1 MHFVLRHYLTMTL
14 RGFARHKLYS
24 CINVIGLG
32 VALMCAILILLFV
45 RDQLSYDAWIP
56 GTENLYRLEVT
67 FHIPGQAPLALAL
80 CPFPVVTEAGKQ
92 IPQIKAVTH
101 VLPEKMTIAAG
112 DRRFPE
118 TVTVVDPDFFQLI
131 KLPLLEGSAQR
142 VLAQP
147 ESIVLSV
154 HEAHKYFGNIDP
166 VGKTLRVSG
175 VWNKCQANDAGCY
188 SQSHLLTVTGVLRD
202 LPHDTQLVADF
213 VIPNTSQADLF
224 SQMGKET
231 AWTNASSD
239 FGYAEL
245 ASGAAPRVVRQS
257 VEALVD
263 RSVKQGQFG
272 IDEPASRVMQF
283 HLTPF
288 RDVHLR
294 DGVLGGMTPSG
305 SPAIV
310 FGFAMVGILIVLVA
324 AFNFMNLATA
334 RATLRAREIA
344 VRKLSGARRRQ
355 LIVQFLG
362 EAVLTALLSLA
373 VALSLVELVLPA
385 YGRFLGEPVGL
396 RYLAD
401 WRLLAALAGATAV
414 VGLLS
419 GLYPALV
426 LSGFRPAAALKA
438 GPGGQSGSG
447 MLRSALV
454 VGQFA
459 VSIGLTVAAVV
470 VFRQVE
476 FGRAQDWGVDRQN
489 IIVIGGIDNLPL
501 AARESLQRVLNKGPG
516 IVGAALSAAVPF
528 NLGRDI
534 GNMQVQLLG
543 STSAISAQ
551 WLNITP
557 EFPQLYSMR
566 LLAGRLLSQSYGA
579 DVSTDWAG
587 KNVLINLEM
596 ARRMGLTP
604 EQAVGKGFEM
614 PGITLKMPMR
624 IAGVVADVMYFD
636 PRSPARA
643 SVYVIDPGGYV
654 NLSVKVRAD
663 RLPEAESYIDR
674 TLRSVAPNVALTRYF
689 LSDSFDR
696 LFRQDEKQGAM
707 FAAFAGIAV
716 LIACLGLFG
725 LVVFTAERST
735 KEVGIRKVSGARIF
749 DIVKLMLWRISLPV
763 LVANLVAWPVA
774 YVYLRHWLA
783 GYVHRIPLSPLYF
796 MAAGGLALLIAWAT
810 VYANT
815 WMLARTSPVHA
826 LRYE

>member
-14 RGFARHKLYS
+14 RSFARHKLYS
-24 CINVIGLG
+24 FINVIGLA
-32 VALMCAILILLFV
+32 VALTCAILILLFV

-56 GTENLYRLEVT
+56 GTKNLYRLEVT

-80 CPFPVVTEAGKQ
+80 CPFPVLTEAGKQ
-92 IPQIKAVTH
+92 IPQIRAVTH
-101 VLPEKMTIAAG
+101 VLPEKMTVAAG

-118 TVTVVDPDFFQLI
+118 TVTLVDPDFFRLI
-131 KLPLLEGSAQR
+131 RLPLLEGSAER
-142 VLAQP
+142 ALAQP
-147 ESIVLSV
+147 ESIVLSE

-175 VWNKCQANDAGCY
+175 VWNKCQPKDVACY
-188 SQSHLLTVTGVLRD
+188 SQSHVLTVTGVLRD
-202 LPHDTQLVADF
+202 LPHDTQLLADF

-224 SQMGKET
+224 SQMSKDT
-231 AWTNASSD
+231 TWTNASSD
-239 FGYAEL
+239 FGYVEL
-245 ASGAAPRVVRQS
+245 APGADPRVVRQG

-263 RSVKQGQFG
+263 RSIKQQQFG
-272 IDEPASRVMQF
+272 IDWPASRVMQF

-288 RDVHLR
+288 GDVHLE
-294 DGVLGGMTPSG
+294 DGVLGGMTSSG
-305 SPAIV
+305 SRAIV
-310 FGFAMVGILIVLVA
+310 FGFATVGILIVLVA

-344 VRKLSGARRRQ
+344 VRKLTGARRRQ

-362 EAVLTALLSLA
+362 EAVLTALISLA
-373 VALSLVELVLPA
+373 VALSLVEVLLPP
-385 YGRFLGEPVGL
+385 YDRFLGLPIGL
-396 RYLAD
+396 HYPAD
-401 WRLLAALAGATAV
+401 WTLLGALIAGTVV
-414 VGLLS
+414 VGFLS

-438 GPGGQSGSG
+438 GRAGQSGSG

-454 VGQFA
+454 VAQFA

-470 VFRQVE
+470 VFRQVD
-476 FGRAQDWGVDRQN
+476 FGRTQDWGVDRQN
-489 IIVIGGIDNLPL
+489 IIVIRGLDNLPL
-501 AARESLQRVLNKGPG
+501 ATRESLQQALSSGPG
-516 IVGAALSAAVPF
+516 VVGAALSSAIPF
-528 NLGRDI
+528 DRGRDI
-534 GNMQVQLLG
+534 GNMQVRLLG
-543 STSAISAQ
+543 STSVISAQ

-557 EFPQLYSMR
+557 EFPQLYSLR
-566 LLAGRLLSQSYGA
+566 LLAGRLLSKSYGA
-579 DVSTDWAG
+579 DVSADWAG
-587 KNVLINLEM
+587 KNVLINVEM

-614 PGITLKMPMR
+614 PGITLKMPMK

-643 SVYVIDPGGYV
+643 SVYVIDPGMYL

-663 RLPEAESYIDR
+663 GLPEAQSYIDR
-674 TLRSVAPNVALTRYF
+674 TLRSIAPNVALTRYL
-689 LSDSFDR
+689 LSDSFDG
-696 LFRQDEKQGAM
+696 LFRRDEKEGEM

-735 KEVGIRKVSGARIF
+735 KEIGIRKVSGARTF
-749 DIVKLMLWRISLPV
+749 DVVRLMLWRISAPV
-763 LVANLVAWPVA
+763 LVANLAAWPIA
-774 YVYLRHWLA
+774 YAYLRHWLE

-796 MAAGGLALLIAWAT
+796 LAAGGAALLIAWVT

>member
-1 MHFVLRHYLTMTL
+1 VFRHYLTMTL
-14 RGFARHKLYS
+14 RSFARHKLYS
-24 CINVIGLG
+24 FINIIGLA
-32 VALMCAILILLFV
+32 VALTCAILILLFV
-45 RDQLSYDAWIP
+45 RDQLSYDAWLP
-56 GTENLYRLEVT
+56 GTKNLYRLEVT

-80 CPFPVVTEAGKQ
+80 CPYPVLTQLGKQ
-92 IPQIKAVTH
+92 IPQVRAVTH
-101 VLPEKMTIAAG
+101 VLPEKMTVAAG
-112 DRRFPE
+112 DQRFAE
-118 TVTVVDPDFFQLI
+118 TVTVVDPNFLQLI
-131 KLPLLEGSAQR
+131 RLPLLEGSATR

-147 ESIVLSV
+147 ESIVLSE
-154 HEAHKYFGNIDP
+154 HEAHKYFGDVDP

-175 VWNKCQANDAGCY
+175 VWNKCQPNDAGCY

-224 SQMGKET
+224 SQMSKDT
-231 AWTNASSD
+231 AWTNANSD
-239 FGYAEL
+239 FGYVEL
-245 ASGAAPRVVRQS
+245 APGVGPQVVIRS

-263 RSVKQGQFG
+263 RSVSQRNFG
-272 IDEPASRVMQF
+272 INEPASRVMQF

-288 RDVHLR
+288 REVHLK
-294 DGVLGGMTPSG
+294 DGELGGMTPTG
-305 SPAIV
+305 SRTIV
-310 FGFAMVGILIVLVA
+310 FGFAIVGTLIVLVA

-344 VRKLSGARRRQ
+344 VRKLTGAKRRQ
-355 LIVQFLG
+355 LIVQLLG
-362 EAVLTALLSLA
+362 EAVLTALISLA
-373 VALSLVELVLPA
+373 VALSLVEVVLPA
-385 YGRFLGEPVGL
+385 FDRFLGDPIDL
-396 RYLAD
+396 HYLAE
-401 WRLLAALAGATAV
+401 WKLLAALAAGTVV

-426 LSGFRPAAALKA
+426 LSRFRPVTALKA
-438 GPGGQSGSG
+438 GGAGQSGSG

-459 VSIGLTVAAVV
+459 VSIGLMVAAVV

-489 IIVIGGIDNLPL
+489 IIVIRGIDSLPL
-501 AARESLQRVLNKGPG
+501 AGRESLERVLSRGPG
-516 IVGAALSAAVPF
+516 IVGAALSAAIPF

-534 GNMQVQLLG
+534 GDMQVQLLG
-543 STSAISAQ
+543 SSSAISAQ

-557 EFPQLYSMR
+557 EFPQLYSMH
-566 LLAGRLLSQSYGA
+566 LLAGRFLAKSYGA
-579 DVSTDWAG
+579 DVSTDWSG

-604 EQAVGKGFEM
+604 EEAIGKGFEM
-614 PGITLKMPMR
+614 PGITLKMPLR
-624 IAGVVADVMYFD
+624 IVGVVADVMYFD

-643 SVYVIDPGGYV
+643 SVYVIDPGMYV
-654 NLSVKVRAD
+654 SLSVKVLAD
-663 RLPEAESYIDR
+663 QLPEAESYIDR
-674 TLRSVAPNVALTRYF
+674 TLRSAAPNVALTRYF
-689 LSDSFDR
+689 LSDSFDE

-707 FAAFAGIAV
+707 FAGFAGIAV

-735 KEVGIRKVSGARIF
+735 KEIGIRKVSGARTF
-749 DIVKLMLWRISLPV
+749 DVVRLMLWRISVPV
-763 LVANLVAWPVA
+763 LVANLIAWPVA
-774 YVYLRHWLA
+774 YAYLRHWLE
-783 GYVHRIPLSPLYF
+783 GYVYRIPLSPLYF
-796 MAAGGLALLIAWAT
+796 LAAGGVALLIAWAT